1 MKYDLRTLSIFFIIT
16 FISSLVYAGSK
27 APNGYVADS
36 NGNIVRS
43 SFGECWHTGT
53 WTKADAVVPGCD
65 GVPANPETA
74 VKPTTEK
81 KSETATNQGSAAPAV
96 TDKSTK
102 ATPTPAPAAASAPV
116 AASEKV
122 TFETDTLFGFDKSD
136 LQPEGLSK
144 LEDLVSK
151 LQGTDVEMIIVT
163 GHTDSVG
170 SAIYNE
176 KLSKRRALSAKKF
189 LVSKG
194 LPSDRIVTN
203 GKGEQQPVASN
214 KTSAGRAKNRRVDIE
229 VVGKRTK

>member
-81 KSETATNQGSAAPAV
+81 KSDTTKNQSSAAPAV
-96 TDKSTK
+96 TDKAAK
-102 ATPTPAPAAASAPV
+102 ASPAPAAASAPV

>member
-43 SFGECWHTGT
+43 NFGECWHTGT

-65 GVPANPETA
+65 GVPATSGTDKNSA
-74 VKPTTEK
+74 NDN
-81 KSETATNQGSAAPAV
+81 KSAAAPAV
-96 TDKSTK
+96 TDNAAK
-102 ATPTPAPAAASAPV
+102 ASPAPASASAPV

-203 GKGEQQPVASN
+203 GKGEQQPIASN

>member
-1 MKYDLRTLSIFFIIT
+1 MKYDLRNLSIFFIIT

-65 GVPANPETA
+65 GVPLTSGTDKNAATANQNA
-74 VKPTTEK
+74 
-81 KSETATNQGSAAPAV
+81 AAPAV
-96 TDKSTK
+96 TDKAAK
-102 ATPTPAPAAASAPV
+102 ASPAPAAAPAAASAPV

>member
-1 MKYDLRTLSIFFIIT
+1 
-16 FISSLVYAGSK
+16 
-27 APNGYVADS
+27 
-36 NGNIVRS
+36 
-43 SFGECWHTGT
+43 
-53 WTKADAVVPGCD
+53 
-65 GVPANPETA
+65 
-74 VKPTTEK
+74 
-81 KSETATNQGSAAPAV
+81 
-96 TDKSTK
+96 
-102 ATPTPAPAAASAPV
+102 
-116 AASEKV
+116 
-122 TFETDTLFGFDKSD
+122 
-136 LQPEGLSK
+136 
-144 LEDLVSK
+144 
-151 LQGTDVEMIIVT
+151 MIIVT